1 MVVDLV
7 SFGRMHHQMGDD
19 AKLKQLYFV
28 FFYSTK
34 NDGLP
39 DQRQQY
45 LLTVSSIVFGLEG
58 NNHLQTGELA
68 II

>member
-1 MVVDLV
+1 
-7 SFGRMHHQMGDD
+7 MGGD